1 MITAKGKPLEWH
13 EGMTVLEVLKALEL
27 NFPFVLVKVDDQI
40 VKKSDWE
47 TFKVPDRA
55 KVDAIPIVAGG

>member
-13 EGMTVLEVLKALEL
+13 EGMTVIEVLKALDF

-47 TFKVPDRA
+47 TFKIPDGA